1 MSGINCVVNVIDYGA
16 QALRWVRA
24 SNVGD
29 GDSQDMTEDGKM
41 EE

>member
-29 GDSQDMTEDGKM
+29 SQDMTEDGKM